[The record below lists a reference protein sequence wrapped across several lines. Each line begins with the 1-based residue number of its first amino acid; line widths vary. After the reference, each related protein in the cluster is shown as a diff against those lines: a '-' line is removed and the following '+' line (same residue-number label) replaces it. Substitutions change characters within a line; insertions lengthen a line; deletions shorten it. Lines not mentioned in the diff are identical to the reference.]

1 MSNANKRDTG
11 TRWDLKP
18 LDRLSAGVHEKPN
31 VLLIDPFAAHRPEHS
46 LLLASEDYIVT
57 TICDYRELF
66 TLARTKVFRVALL
79 SDTLDRLTLRAAAE
93 MVRKQWPRTRIVVLG
108 HAPAVLDDPLYDES
122 LGRPF
127 QAEDLIHLMF
137 RLSDDPWKHKSGA
150 GMNLSFPDMTTHLSR
165 APIPHVLGVQMA
177 LPKVLLVDDDEM
189 VRTTLC
195 KILGQ
200 HGFEVTCAG
209 NVREALQYISKET
222 FDVLL
227 SDLHM
232 PGAGDGLTVVS
243 AIRHANPDAVT
254 LLLSAFPEMTAAA
267 NAILMQADEILIKP
281 MKIPDL
287 IEVITQRLHKGPL
300 HRRHVESLGAILQRT
315 TQASIDDWYEGVQA
329 EDVLTAIPLTREARC
344 RHLPQ
349 LFADLAT
356 RLQASKP
363 LGTKELLS
371 DSASTH
377 GVERRQQ
384 GYTAAMMVEE
394 SRILQVTIFHTLQK
408 NLGSIDF
415 SVLLL
420 GIMTIADEVDSQ
432 LSQAMKSYTSESQRQ
447 PAAA

>member
-1 MSNANKRDTG
+1 MSNAEKRDTG
-11 TRWDLKP
+11 TRWDSNP
-18 LDRLSAGVHEKPN
+18 LGRLSAGAHEQPN
-31 VLLIDPFAAHRPEHS
+31 VLLIDPLAAYRPEHS

-66 TLARTKVFRVALL
+66 TLAHTKVFRVALL
-79 SDTLDRLTLRAAAE
+79 SDALDRITLRAAAE

-108 HAPAVLDDPLYDES
+108 RVPALLDDPLYDEA

-127 QAEDLIHLMF
+127 QAEDLIHLIF
-137 RLSDDPWKHKSGA
+137 RISDDPWKLTSGTA
-150 GMNLSFPDMTTHLSR
+150 TNHLFSEKTTSPFR
-165 APIPHVLGVQMA
+165 APMSRVLGVQVA

-189 VRTTLC
+189 IRVTLC

-254 LLLSAFPEMTAAA
+254 LLLSAFPEMSAAA

-281 MKIPDL
+281 MRIPDL
-287 IEVITQRLHKGPL
+287 IEVITQRLRKGPL
-300 HRRHVESLGAILQRT
+300 HRRHVESLGMILQRT
-315 TQASIDDWYEGVQA
+315 TQASINDWYEGVQA
-329 EDVLTAIPLTREARC
+329 EDVLMAIPLSREARC
-344 RHLPQ
+344 QHLPQ

-363 LGTKELLS
+363 LGTKELVS

-377 GVERRQQ
+377 GVERQRQ

-432 LSQAMKSYTSESQRQ
+432 LSQAMKSYTSESQRH